1 VRQLDELETTNSV
14 ENPEVAESEQI
25 EQRRSKLGYW
35 RSQGVDPFGSRFV
48 RSHSAAEVLEGF
60 EQLEGSDVSI
70 AGRVMAFRGHGKAS
84 FLDVHDLSG
93 RMQVYTKSD
102 SLGDEA
108 YSQVQQIDIGDIV
121 GVEGTVFRTRRGEI
135 SIDVKRLTLL
145 TKALRPLPDKWHG
158 LKDVDLRYRQRY
170 VDLMVNSDVRRTFLL
185 RSKIVAAMREFFSSR
200 GFVEVETPA
209 MHALPGGA
217 SARPFITHHNALD
230 IQLYLR
236 IATELHLKRLLV
248 GGMERVYEIGRI
260 FRNEGIS
267 TKHNPEFTSVEVYQ
281 AYADYE
287 DMMELTEALV
297 AHCAVVATGGTVV
310 KYQGNTV
317 DLTPPWPRVT
327 MNGAVLD
334 RTGVDFMSLAHEEAR
349 AAAARLGLDVAKDAT
364 RGACLSEAYEE
375 RVEAHLIQPTFVLDY
390 PIEVSPLAKKR
401 PDCPE
406 LTYRFEAVCVGREL
420 ANAFSE
426 LNDADDQRRRF
437 EAQMVEREKGD
448 EEAQPMDED
457 FVCALEYGMPP
468 TGGMGLGVDRL
479 VMLLTDSASIRD
491 VILFPAMRP
500 KDQTD

>member
-1 VRQLDELETTNSV
+1 
-14 ENPEVAESEQI
+14 
-25 EQRRSKLGYW
+25 
-35 RSQGVDPFGSRFV
+35 
-48 RSHSAAEVLEGF
+48 
-60 EQLEGSDVSI
+60 
-70 AGRVMAFRGHGKAS
+70 M
-84 FLDVHDLSG
+84 
-93 RMQVYTKSD
+93 
-102 SLGDEA
+102 
-108 YSQVQQIDIGDIV
+108 
-121 GVEGTVFRTRRGEI
+121 
-135 SIDVKRLTLL
+135 
-145 TKALRPLPDKWHG
+145 
-158 LKDVDLRYRQRY
+158 
-170 VDLMVNSDVRRTFLL
+170 
-185 RSKIVAAMREFFSSR
+185 
-200 GFVEVETPA
+200 
-209 MHALPGGA
+209 
-217 SARPFITHHNALD
+217 
-230 IQLYLR
+230 
-236 IATELHLKRLLV
+236 
-248 GGMERVYEIGRI
+248 YEIGRI

-448 EEAQPMDED
+448 EEAQLMDED